1 MPVELRLLHHAL
13 AVGQHRNFARAAV
26 ALGLAQP
33 SVSRSVA
40 ALEKA
45 LGVQLFDRT
54 SKGVVPT
61 TFGGVLMEL
70 GASVMQREADLRQTI
85 RALAGLDDG
94 TLTVS
99 AGPYRAD
106 LTVATAVG
114 RLARAHP
121 RLQVRLVVAD
131 PTEVVRDVLAER
143 VEVGVAGLEG
153 LNQEPRLVTERLPDH
168 RFYFACRRGHPLTKE
183 QPLTFAGILKYPLVT
198 TVLRG
203 DVAAVFSSR
212 GARTVAGPRGIH
224 ESTPQILV
232 NSVAIGLGII
242 RECDA
247 VFPATAESLAEDLAA
262 GRLVVLDF
270 DAPVLRPSA
279 FVFHLR
285 DRTLSPAARAF
296 LEILRAVEAEV
307 LAATETTTGPAK
319 RPVSTARRRA
329 HRRQ

>member
-1 MPVELRLLHHAL
+1 
-13 AVGQHRNFARAAV
+13 
-26 ALGLAQP
+26 
-33 SVSRSVA
+33 
-40 ALEKA
+40 
-45 LGVQLFDRT
+45 
-54 SKGVVPT
+54 
-61 TFGGVLMEL
+61 
-70 GASVMQREADLRQTI
+70 
-85 RALAGLDDG
+85 
-94 TLTVS
+94 
-99 AGPYRAD
+99 
-106 LTVATAVG
+106 
-114 RLARAHP
+114 
-121 RLQVRLVVAD
+121 
-131 PTEVVRDVLAER
+131 
-143 VEVGVAGLEG
+143 
-153 LNQEPRLVTERLPDH
+153 
-168 RFYFACRRGHPLTKE
+168 
-183 QPLTFAGILKYPLVT
+183 VT